1 MNEIHLLNKN
11 LMFRLA
17 KKNNEYVIQ
26 CSYFIRRK
34 KKRKVW
40 YNIFENNYEYI
51 YADWIDIPTKVIND
65 A

>member
-26 CSYFIRRK
+26 YSYIICRK

-40 YNIFENNYEYI
+40 YNIFENNYEYT
-51 YADWIDIPTKVIND
+51 YTDWVDIPTKVIND